1 MIAAIKKRSGWLLA
15 SMILLSATVYGIWL
29 APMVERWVVERSRDA
44 GFVLTD
50 LQIDGIVR
58 SKRANVLAALDVD
71 NGVPLLTI
79 DLELVRKQLELLPWV
94 REAKVSRVLPGGLQ
108 IQLTER
114 EPFALWQKEGKVS
127 LIDAEG
133 VVITQRGLANYA
145 QLMMVVGEGANAEI
159 GALHQ
164 LLDQEPALADD
175 VRTAVWVGER
185 RWDLIF
191 ENGIR
196 VKLPEPHLADY
207 NAVAAWTKL
216 AALEAEY
223 HLLGREVDVIDMR
236 LPDRLIFRVSPE
248 GRRRMNGTGWA
259 T

>member
-1 MIAAIKKRSGWLLA
+1 MIGAIRRRSGRLIAFGMLV
-15 SMILLSATVYGIWL
+15 SAVVYGIWL
-29 APMVERWVVERSRDA
+29 APVVERWVVERSRDA
-44 GFVLTD
+44 GFILSD
-50 LQIDGIVR
+50 LQIEGMVR
-58 SKRANVLAALDVD
+58 SKRNNVLAALDVD

-94 REAKVSRVLPGGLQ
+94 REAKVSRVLPGGLK
-108 IQLTER
+108 IELSER
-114 EPFALWQKEGKVS
+114 TPFALWQNGGKVG

-133 VVITQRGLANYA
+133 VVITRQGLSNYT
-145 QLMMVVGEGANAEI
+145 QLMMIVGDGANSQIA
-159 GALHQ
+159 ALQ
-164 LLDQEPALADD
+164 SLLDAEPALADQ
-175 VRTAVWVGER
+175 VRTAIWVGER

-196 VKLPEPHLADY
+196 VKLPEATPKTYTAGD
-207 NAVAAWTKL
+207 AWAKL

-223 HLLGREVDVIDMR
+223 RLLAREVDVIDMR
-236 LPDRLIFRVSPE
+236 LPDRLVFRVSPE